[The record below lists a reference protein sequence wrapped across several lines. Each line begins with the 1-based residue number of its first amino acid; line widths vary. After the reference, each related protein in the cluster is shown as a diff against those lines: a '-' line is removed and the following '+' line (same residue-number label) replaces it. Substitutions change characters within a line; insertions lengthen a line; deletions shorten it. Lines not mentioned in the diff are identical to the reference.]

1 MLYPVQHESCRAIR
15 HIRCWIPAVNCISV
29 DFGMKK
35 EWFLSPDD
43 CFQSLWI
50 NSLLQNEPALY
61 SLSRWDHRLP
71 SFWAE
76 QRSGKADETPAST
89 AKKQCKGSTTDMVPL
104 ASDSLR
110 YVHQHNQHVFG
121 FFTYLS
127 SWPTITLSRELKR
140 HSPSWPSLHSLA
152 SISCEGRSIW
162 GSTKL
167 KANSKL
173 FARAPCL

>member
-15 HIRCWIPAVNCISV
+15 HIRCWSPAANCISV

-35 EWFLSPDD
+35 EWLLSPEDY
-43 CFQSLWI
+43 FQSLW
-50 NSLLQNEPALY
+50 NLSLLQNEPALY
-61 SLSRWDHRLP
+61 LLSRRAHHLP
-71 SFWAE
+71 SFWAQ
-76 QRSGKADETPAST
+76 QRPGKADETPAST

-140 HSPSWPSLHSLA
+140 HSPSWSSLHMRWKPN
-152 SISCEGRSIW
+152 CEGRSIW